1 MNCLAHAFRF
11 LDDPHF
17 AAGTCVPDWLSMV
30 DRQARIKRKN
40 VEIFLRCPGTQPQ
53 VTEIAAGIVQ
63 HFDDDDRFHSQTA
76 FAETCSELS
85 QQLAQHL
92 VGDLGMRPR
101 FTAHVMVEMLLDSE
115 IESHLPGTLDRYY
128 AAISQVDSGC
138 LLDTINQLALRPSTR
153 FQEFLP
159 RYMNEKFMFDYLE
172 DRGLLNRL
180 NGVLRRLKLAELPR
194 SITDVI
200 GLARINVHNR
210 FNELLPG

>member
-30 DRQARIKRKN
+30 DRQARIKRKHA
-40 VEIFLRCPGTQPQ
+40 EFFLQTPGLKSQG
-53 VTEIAAGIVQ
+53 TEIAAGIVQ

-76 FAETCSELS
+76 FAEICSDLS
-85 QQLAQHL
+85 QQLARHL
-92 VGDLGMRPR
+92 VGDQGMRPR

-115 IESHLPGTLDRYY
+115 IENRLPGTLDRYY
-128 AAISQVDSGC
+128 ETLLKVDPVC
-138 LLDTINQLALRPSTR
+138 LLETINQLAMRPSTR

-159 RYMNEKFMFDYLE
+159 RYMNERFMFDYLE
-172 DRGLLNRL
+172 DRSLLNRL
-180 NGVLRRLKLAELPR
+180 NGVLRRVRLAELPR

-200 GLARINVHNR
+200 GCARVKVHER
-210 FNELLPG
+210 YDELLSS